1 MDIFLEII
9 LILVFLMLYKKRA
22 KCFLFLVLLQGV
34 SYFMQF
40 LIDNTCIYNTGKTF
54 FNALFVNLN
63 LFLIIIPW
71 SYCRLEN
78 IYIKKIKYFSFFKR
92 CLYWV
97 LSANF
102 IINLLILLLILI
114 YVPDIVAFKTEKA
127 FRTLYDTIPFFGVL
141 FRYAYITQS
150 FGYLAIPIVF
160 YYLGRREY
168 KKCKWALIL
177 SCSSLISGFAFYSRA
192 QILTFMLIY
201 LSFFLLIKNTLPIT
215 TRRNT
220 ERSFKKIILIVGGLF
235 LMITIVRFSAMDY
248 YVDRIPK
255 GSLIKDPIVYSLV
268 SYTAQGY
275 PNGLNQLENY
285 TTDKNLNGEST
296 FYLIYQCLAFFN
308 LISWDS
314 EQSVEKISK
323 AFGYDGGAFHG
334 YTCDLVYDLGYALTL
349 LISITYCF
357 YVRKKL
363 LDKRSVS
370 LEQMFILVVLLQ
382 IPVVSVFYPKLTS
395 IWFFFALL
403 LMIKILYM
411 FKK

>member
-63 LFLIIIPW
+63 LFLIIVPW

-102 IINLLILLLILI
+102 IINLLILLLILV

-160 YYLGRREY
+160 YYLGRSEY

-285 TTDKNLNGEST
+285 TIDKNLNGEST
-296 FYLIYQCLAFFN
+296 FYLIYQC
-308 LISWDS
+308 
-314 EQSVEKISK
+314 
-323 AFGYDGGAFHG
+323 
-334 YTCDLVYDLGYALTL
+334 
-349 LISITYCF
+349 
-357 YVRKKL
+357 
-363 LDKRSVS
+363 
-370 LEQMFILVVLLQ
+370 
-382 IPVVSVFYPKLTS
+382 
-395 IWFFFALL
+395 
-403 LMIKILYM
+403 
-411 FKK
+411 